1 MEKIICKFGLDIFS
15 LFLEHLPPFNTI
27 ISVDINFTM
36 ANKPNIFGDVSILC
50 NCAEAAAKKD
60 TKDETVQY

>member
-1 MEKIICKFGLDIFS
+1 MEKIICKFGLDFS
-15 LFLEHLPPFNTI
+15 PLFLEHLPPFNTI

-50 NCAEAAAKKD
+50 NCAEAAAK
-60 TKDETVQY
+60 DETVQY

>member
-1 MEKIICKFGLDIFS
+1 M
-15 LFLEHLPPFNTI
+15 

-36 ANKPNIFGDVSILC
+36 ANKPNIFVDVSILC